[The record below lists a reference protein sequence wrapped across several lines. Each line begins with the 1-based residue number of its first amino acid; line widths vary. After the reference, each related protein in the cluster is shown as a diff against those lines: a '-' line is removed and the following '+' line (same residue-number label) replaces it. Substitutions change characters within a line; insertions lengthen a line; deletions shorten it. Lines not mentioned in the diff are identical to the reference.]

1 VTLVLH
7 RIVTALV
14 DPAGVRAGSVRPVS
28 GSRSRL
34 LRVAGAVAI
43 LLLFATGCQVQIHT
57 TVTMQGNGQ
66 GTVTQAVGFDDAA
79 LRRVGNLDQ
88 QLHVDDLAQ
97 AGWTVDP
104 AVKEGDTTWV
114 RAHHPFSSPAEA
126 TRLVGHISGPDGPYR
141 DVVVKHS
148 DGLLSSS
155 SSVTGVI
162 DTTAGFKMFGDPALV
177 ATMGGDG
184 TGGLLERIA
193 KEEGRPAADMVMVSF
208 TSELPGISRTT
219 DVVFSDSKPSE
230 FKVGAT
236 KSNLMDLLRTIVVV
250 ALVGGTVAVI
260 ALRVRARR
268 LRTRSVM
275 RRGPFQR

>member
-1 VTLVLH
+1 VVLH
-7 RIVTALV
+7 RIVTDLV
-14 DPAGVRAGSVRPVS
+14 DPAGVRAGSVPAVS

-34 LRVAGAVAI
+34 LRVAGAVAV
-43 LLLFATGCQVQIHT
+43 LLLFATGCQVEIHT
-57 TVTMQGNGQ
+57 TVSMQSNGH
-66 GTVTQAVGFDDAA
+66 GTVTQAVGFDDVA

-126 TRLVGHISGPDGPYR
+126 TRLVGQISGPDGPYR